1 MPTDAFRRLVLFDID
16 GTLVWS
22 AGAGRAA
29 ISQALL
35 QEMGAT
41 GPIDAHRFD
50 GKTDPQIVIE
60 LMTAAEHP
68 HARSEQ
74 HIAAVC
80 DRYLELLGA
89 ELESR
94 RHTISVYP
102 GVEELLTSLERRS
115 DTVIGLLTGNLAR
128 GAAMKLR
135 AAGIAPERFR
145 VGAFG
150 SDSPLRSALPA
161 VAAAR
166 AAPIMGRTP
175 TGHEIVIIGD
185 TPADMTCGQGVG
197 ARAVGV
203 ATGFHSVAEL
213 VATGAH
219 AAFETLADTPAVLD
233 AILA

>member
-1 MPTDAFRRLVLFDID
+1 MPTDDYRRLVLFDID
-16 GTLVWS
+16 GTLLWS

-35 QEMGAT
+35 LEMGAT

-50 GKTDPQIVIE
+50 GKTDPQIVVE
-60 LMTAAEHP
+60 LMTAAAHP
-68 HARSEQ
+68 HAQSES

-102 GVEELLTSLERRS
+102 GVEALLTSLEERS
-115 DTVIGLLTGNLAR
+115 DTLLGLLTGNLAR
-128 GAAMKLR
+128 GAAMKLQ

-150 SDSPLRSALPA
+150 SDSPLRSALPFI
-161 VAAAR
+161 AAER
-166 AAPIMGRTP
+166 AAPLMGRTP

-203 ATGFHSVAEL
+203 ATGLHSVAEL

-219 AAFETLADTPAVLD
+219 VAFETLADTSAVLD
-233 AILA
+233 AIVA

>member
-1 MPTDAFRRLVLFDID
+1 MPADIFRRLVLFDID
-16 GTLVWS
+16 GTLVWT

-41 GPIDAHRFD
+41 GPIDVHRFD
-50 GKTDPQIVIE
+50 GKTDPQIVVE
-60 LMTAAEHP
+60 LMTAAAHP
-68 HARSEQ
+68 HAQSEP

-89 ELESR
+89 ELEGR
-94 RHTISVYP
+94 RDAIRVYP
-102 GVEELLTSLERRS
+102 GVEDLLTSLEARS
-115 DTVIGLLTGNLAR
+115 DTLLGLLTGNLAR
-128 GAAMKLR
+128 GAAMKLE

-145 VGAFG
+145 VGAYG

-161 VAAAR
+161 IAATR
-166 AAPIMGRTP
+166 AAPIMGWTP

-203 ATGFHSVAEL
+203 ATGLHSVAEL

-219 AAFETLADTPAVLD
+219 AAFETLADTPAVVD
-233 AILA
+233 AIVA

>member
-1 MPTDAFRRLVLFDID
+1 MPADAYRRLVLFDID

-60 LMTAAEHP
+60 LMTAAGHP
-68 HARSEQ
+68 DARSER

-80 DRYLELLGA
+80 DRYLALLGA

-102 GVEELLTSLERRS
+102 GVEDLLASLEERS
-115 DTVIGLLTGNLAR
+115 DTLLGLLTGNLAS

-161 VAAAR
+161 IAAAR

-175 TGHEIVIIGD
+175 TGCEIVIIGD

-203 ATGFHSVAEL
+203 ATGLHSVAEL

>member
-1 MPTDAFRRLVLFDID
+1 MPADVFRRLVLFDID
-16 GTLVWS
+16 GTLVWT

-41 GPIDAHRFD
+41 GPIDVHRFD
-50 GKTDPQIVIE
+50 GKTDPQIVVE
-60 LMTAAEHP
+60 LMTAAAHP
-68 HARSEQ
+68 HAQSEP

-94 RHTISVYP
+94 RDAIRVYP
-102 GVEELLTSLERRS
+102 GVENLLTSLEARS
-115 DTVIGLLTGNLAR
+115 DTLLGLLTGTLA
-128 GAAMKLR
+128 R

-145 VGAFG
+145 VGAYG

-161 VAAAR
+161 IAAAR
-166 AAPIMGRTP
+166 AAPILGWTP

-203 ATGFHSVAEL
+203 ATGFHSVADL

-219 AAFETLADTPAVLD
+219 AAFETLADTPAVVD
-233 AILA
+233 AIVA

>member
-1 MPTDAFRRLVLFDID
+1 MPADAYRRLVLFDID

-60 LMTAAEHP
+60 LMTAAGHP
-68 HARSEQ
+68 DARSER

-102 GVEELLTSLERRS
+102 GVEDLLTSLEERS
-115 DTVIGLLTGNLAR
+115 DTLLGLLTGNLAS

-161 VAAAR
+161 IAAAR
-166 AAPIMGRTP
+166 AVPIMGRAP
-175 TGHEIVIIGD
+175 TGRDIVIIGD

-203 ATGFHSVAEL
+203 ATGLHSVAEL